1 MVSPHD
7 QLNETVL
14 GNVRDLALGGGLGA
28 ATQSFVMAADT
39 MPQETLSTYPTLEE
53 EQRLVELTGQPVIT
67 GADAALIAAEEER
80 KRNLANQQQFVQ
92 RLQTTTP
99 QQVSAEYAQALDP
112 SKAVQ
117 LGLKTD
123 YRIGEPTVG
132 GFGPTSYQG
141 SVPLREK
148 RVSQVLSVMKKN
160 NLPETPDMFRAVGFY
175 LARGHV
181 NTPEEIL
188 GFMVEHGVPEGLAQ
202 QAVFDAYAMENNVGY
217 INSTMRI
224 GGAIRDGLVATQQK
238 HDVDPAGYV
247 DIDKLPASAR
257 ATQAERAVESGLGEH
272 RLGAFSPAGTPTF
285 VSYALAAEVNKVRSS
300 LSEPQKHALAAF
312 DLTIYDAAFLTDKW
326 KNTGL
331 TWGNLQT
338 IGEGLE
344 RVSLGGAGVVDQD
357 LLVTKRAELLSAQ
370 LLPPSPLTTQGVEAV
385 AGQPRVLD
393 FQILDKARQPI
404 PRGWL
409 VYQYMRFRNVA
420 SPQDVP
426 VGGDRAVMEEG
437 PIKALLNVYQNGTD
451 TEKRVFGKRF
461 LNKILLPNATGSSAA
476 GRTEDLKAALKR
488 VVEANHIVPESR
500 WDGITY
506 MTTAGMPVLP
516 VPDEVYNFAR
526 QLGGSRKRLDPSVY
540 SNLMT
545 STDRKKVLSAMN
557 TFQERVQAVA
567 PLVLQGEQSRPAVKY
582 IQALG
587 LEEKIA
593 EMEAAGYPKET
604 IDNVRKRIESL
615 TKIDADD
622 IGYFT
627 NQGDLHR
634 LYSASP
640 ETRILL
646 GNHHEGALF
655 NDAVTLAHWGKTN
668 IPKLNNAIQKLREKE
683 FGALSVADTAASD
696 VGHLVTAGAA
706 FVWGAAI
713 DVVELGVGAVAT
725 TANTIDFI
733 LRQGI
738 GLVPGVDTP
747 EEGPLQHI
755 WDTLMPESLETDFG
769 TYSEQVFLGYD
780 TDTGLPYQGP
790 DYWHTRFGHTGG
802 PGRPTGFTTVGS
814 LLDFGEHLL
823 SYTGPDGNNIMREMM
838 EEHPVA
844 LVSEAMMFTKGG
856 RAVLHKAG
864 FTNPVFTKAGVRIV
878 KSVGGGLIFAVD
890 GSVGNMVRARR
901 RVKASEKPG
910 AVEVKEVAE
919 FAEMKGLAEKMTE
932 EQVVGMQDT
941 FLGAL
946 TTRAQ
951 KNNAV
956 GRLFRT
962 ILSRDKF
969 LGPKMEV
976 FINSSNVGLRAT
988 ITLYHDWFGGA
999 VKSLKEAGYTK
1010 KQIDKGMELVHREL
1024 TKAQFERGKDGPTIL
1039 NDVHVRV
1046 PKQGAKGGFVDV
1058 RMLDYIES
1066 MKKLESKTAVDA
1078 IFEGVWDGTL
1088 GDRIGDYTVEMP
1100 LRVGKLFDELAIEG
1114 APDPVVAFTLIDLGL
1129 VKKVGDGH
1137 IFTGPLKDLIENR
1150 ERVKVRDSAGVEVT
1164 KLVKGK
1170 EDLGATLT
1178 RMPAYDVANWMQ
1190 SLRNLWESNTKRDG
1204 TSSPIYINGE
1214 ITIGPGGQ
1222 VVAPKAETLRP
1233 KRRAKNYNEY
1243 LKEELGAGRKALTEE
1258 LWLEQQKKEIAAENK
1273 RIKEREDRGVPV
1285 DDIEAVAV
1293 MELEGMDAR
1302 GFSNTGGIKKVFAT
1316 THEKYAYETARRL
1329 NETLKPDKGTFTV
1342 VETIIETVDRRTKDN
1357 KVRETSVY
1365 TIENPA
1371 TGRSLE
1377 AGWLKKESKISIEDI
1392 QELVT
1397 GEKPGTPEFTK
1408 ALRKLTPKEGAYDL
1422 RQNAFARTFFEAG
1435 KSAEALKNAWQLEY
1449 LSRLE
1454 ADTALSRIRR
1464 TLAFKHLDR
1473 GDMIA
1478 ARAVLIKEFG
1488 EKYVREVEK
1497 VAQNGVFSV
1506 MHRSLGMMSPEA
1518 LLSFKRYI
1526 EKGELPARS
1535 QMAEVFKEAWAD
1547 AGLWNKKMDKPTVFG
1562 SAAGLLYMDYS
1573 RQWYGTLFGRAIM
1586 DHAPMLGGK
1595 AGRFWNM
1602 QHMIQK
1608 GLPAEMVEIL
1618 EPTVNNIKTRIAH
1631 RFARHAA
1638 AGGYDAAGGG
1648 LYNMLVHWQ
1657 EVWTG
1662 TYADMVRGN
1671 FDVLGG
1677 DTPSFAVLERKTK
1690 AQSWEQM
1697 QQRAVERMSE
1707 TDVASGEMA
1716 PYPVNINFY
1725 AAAAMTESYLNF
1737 RLAQTELVS
1746 RMADMGVVRVGLPT
1760 GKGVGAPGELFDQ
1773 YVPLDIQLSG
1783 DIPNYAS
1790 RSVFMKYGVDYNAKT
1805 GAPVDASTR
1814 LYIQRGPAEM
1824 LGVYRKLADNWK
1836 QDAASGRGIHD
1847 TSPMWRLIAGDTA
1860 EVLSGTLG
1868 KTGAAT
1874 GKFWRDV
1881 KTQGVSE
1888 ALVDRAI
1895 TALDP
1900 AFMATAKAIEFSA
1913 GASDAFM
1920 KSKLIRRS
1928 KINMLFRAATG
1939 GIARNAYFSMGVV
1952 AAMHPDLIRSRAYW
1966 NGIGEYYRQHI
1977 RGKLMEGKGT
1987 DAGEFARFA
1996 KQHNL
2001 IQEFALREAG
2011 IETGLLKNTALESL
2025 VGDTFKRVHE
2035 QTADVRKS
2043 RLEAERKLEK
2053 KKKIPSERRT
2063 AEIDAEI
2070 VRLDRLV
2077 KELNHAEAMPLV
2089 SEFARSTP
2097 NFIEAILGSQGLD
2110 KVEGLREW
2118 LVKRLAEDPIEWTEK
2133 NVLGKFG
2140 QKRILS
2146 DMAEFFTTGG
2156 SEIRGRWT
2164 RTMAALFVAG
2174 DDAPRYAMARALWSK
2189 AVKKHGSYDLPM
2201 DVQLKIAKAAQE
2213 ALPDYNRNSALM
2225 KASRLQNMWNYFPWK
2240 MTRIALKFAKDN
2252 PHAAALYIFL
2262 GQQMEDHGD
2271 QEFGDSWA
2279 EFMMGRDGYGNV
2291 MSTPWGSMKSDFF
2304 KFTPDIAGVYDMVKN
2319 SPIANLIKIVTPISQ
2334 ALVGDKDFREAYL
2347 ESVAEYT
2354 RHTAGASMIPFETA
2368 LVNGLDSFV
2377 HPTSKNQ
2384 WGFGAGLKAAI
2395 SDGGRHVD
2403 MWNAVASGHKYKKH
2417 NVDMLD
2423 AMTQTFLGV
2432 EKVENRIEDR
2442 IEDLRSLERTKKRPK
2457 SISNRYKRLAR
2468 RAKQKELDGER
2479 LSQVE
2484 VARLETAENEVLE
2497 STTEDGGLTAMVDWL
2512 RSRGHHRSTHFKKFR
2527 RKIIQRLDAIRN
2539 SPEVMQKLE
2548 SQGIVLPTTEEL
2560 FPEGTDTEAEQMPLG
2575 IQ

>member
-1 MVSPHD
+1 MVSPHE

-14 GNVRDLALGGGLGA
+14 GRVRELALSSGLGA
-28 ATQSFVMAADT
+28 VDA

-67 GADAALIAAEEER
+67 GAGAALMAAEEER
-80 KRNLANQQQFVQ
+80 KRTLATEQQLAQ
-92 RLQTTTP
+92 RLLAATP
-99 QQVSAEYAQALDP
+99 QEVLAEYEDILDP
-112 SKAVQ
+112 RVASK
-117 LGLKTD
+117 LGLRTE
-123 YRIGEPTVG
+123 YHIGEPTRG
-132 GFGPTSYQG
+132 GYGPTTFMG
-141 SVPLREK
+141 NVPTRET

-160 NLPETPDMFRAVGFY
+160 NLPETPDMVRAVGFY
-175 LARGHV
+175 LARGDV
-181 NTPEEIL
+181 NAPEEIL
-188 GFMVEHGVPEGLAQ
+188 NFMIEHGVSEELAQ
-202 QAVFDAYAMENNVGY
+202 QAVFDAYAMDNNIGY
-217 INSTMRI
+217 IAGAVRI
-224 GGAIRDGLVATQQK
+224 GKGIRDGLVATQQK
-238 HDVDPAGYV
+238 HDVDPAGYA
-247 DIDKLPASAR
+247 DIDKLPQHAR

-357 LLVTKRAELLSAQ
+357 LLVAKRAELLSAQ

-385 AGQPRVLD
+385 AGQPKVLN
-393 FQILDKARQPI
+393 FQILDKARRPI

-409 VYQYMRFRNVA
+409 VYQYMRFRNVT
-420 SPQDVP
+420 SPQDIP
-426 VGGDRAVMEEG
+426 VGGDRIVMEEG
-437 PIKALLNVYQNGTD
+437 PIKTLLHVYQNGTD

-461 LNKILLPNATGSSAA
+461 LNRILLPNATGSGAA
-476 GRTEDLKAALKR
+476 NRTDDLKAALRR

-500 WDGITY
+500 WDGVTY
-506 MTTAGMPVLP
+506 MTTTGMPVLP
-516 VPDEVYNFAR
+516 IPDELYNFAR

-545 STDRKKVLSAMN
+545 STDRKKVLSAMS

-567 PLVLQGEQSRPAVKY
+567 PLVRQGEQSRPAVKY
-582 IQALG
+582 VQALG

-615 TKIDADD
+615 TKMDADD

-655 NDAVTLAHWGKTN
+655 NDAVTLAHWGRTN
-668 IPKLNNAIQKLREKE
+668 IPKLNNAMQKLRERE
-683 FGALSVADTAASD
+683 FGALALTDTAASD
-696 VGHLVTAGAA
+696 LGHLVVAGAA
-706 FVWGAAI
+706 FVFGVGVDLLELGIGTVATGFNAI
-713 DVVELGVGAVAT
+713 DWLLRHGA
-725 TANTIDFI
+725 
-733 LRQGI
+733 
-738 GLVPGVDTP
+738 GLIPGVDTP
-747 EEGPLQHI
+747 EEGLFQHV
-755 WDTLMPESLETDFG
+755 WDILMPESWETDLG

-790 DYWHTRFGHTGG
+790 DSWHTRFGHTGG
-802 PGRPTGFTTVGS
+802 PGRPSGFSTIGS

-823 SYTGPDGNNIMREMM
+823 SYTGPDAGNIMREMM

-844 LVSEAMMFTKGG
+844 LVSEALMFTKGG
-856 RAVLHKAG
+856 RAVLHRAG
-864 FTNPVFTKAGVRIV
+864 FTNPVFTKAGVWLA
-878 KSVGGGLIFAVD
+878 KASGGMLIFAVD
-890 GSVGNMVRARR
+890 GSVGNVLRARR
-901 RVKASEKPG
+901 RRKAGEKLGP
-910 AVEVKEVAE
+910 VEVKEAAE
-919 FAEMKGLAEKMTE
+919 FAEMKGLADKMTE
-932 EQVVGMQDT
+932 EQVVGMQGT

-946 TTRAQ
+946 ITRAQ
-951 KNNAV
+951 KNNAS

-976 FINSSNVGLRAT
+976 FINTTNVGLRAT
-988 ITLYHDWFGGA
+988 ITLYHDWFEGA
-999 VKSLKEAGYTK
+999 VQSLKEAGYTK
-1010 KQIDKGMELVHREL
+1010 KQIDRGMELVHHEF
-1024 TKAQFERGKDGPTIL
+1024 TKLQFERGKEGGGGL
-1039 NDVHVRV
+1039 NDVNVRV
-1046 PKQGAKGGFVDV
+1046 PKEGVEGGFLDV
-1058 RMLDYIES
+1058 RMLDYLES
-1066 MKKLESKTAVDA
+1066 MKKLESRSAVDA
-1078 IFEGVWDGTL
+1078 IFEAVWDGTL
-1088 GDRIGDYTVEMP
+1088 GDKLSDYTVEIP
-1100 LRVGKLFDELAIEG
+1100 VVGRRFLSEHLIED
-1114 APDPVVAFTLIDLGL
+1114 APAPVVAFTLVDLGL
-1129 VKKVGDGH
+1129 VKKVGEGY
-1137 IFTGPLKDLIENR
+1137 IFKGPLKDLMENR
-1150 ERVKVRDSAGVEVT
+1150 ERVKLRDSAGVEVT
-1164 KLVKGK
+1164 KAVKGR
-1170 EDLGATLT
+1170 ETLGATLK
-1178 RMPAYDVANWMQ
+1178 RLPAYDVANWMQ
-1190 SLRNLWESNTKRDG
+1190 ALRNLWESNTKRDG

-1214 ITIGPGGQ
+1214 ITLGPGGQ
-1222 VVAPKAETLRP
+1222 TIAPKAETVRP
-1233 KRRAKNYNEY
+1233 KRRHTNYNKY
-1243 LKEELGAGRKALTEE
+1243 LQEELVAGRRALAKE
-1258 LWLEQQKKEIAAENK
+1258 LWLEQQKKEVAAEKK
-1273 RIKEREDRGVPV
+1273 RIKEREERGVPV

-1293 MELEGMDAR
+1293 MEEAGMDAR
-1302 GFSNTGGIKKVFAT
+1302 GFSKTGGIKKVFAT
-1316 THEKYAYETARRL
+1316 THEKYAHETARRL
-1329 NETLKPDKGTFTV
+1329 NETLKPEKGTFTV
-1342 VETIIETVDRRTKDN
+1342 VETIIETVDKRTK
-1357 KVRETSVY
+1357 KKEVRETPVY

-1371 TGRSLE
+1371 TGRSVE
-1377 AGWLKKESKISIEDI
+1377 AGWLKKESKVPLEDI
-1392 QELVT
+1392 QEVVT

-1408 ALRKLTPKEGAYDL
+1408 ALRKLSPREGAYDL

-1464 TLAFKHLDR
+1464 VLAFKHLDR

-1478 ARAVLIKEFG
+1478 ARAVLVKEFG

-1506 MHRSLGMMSPEA
+1506 MHRALGLMSPEA

-1535 QMAEVFKEAWAD
+1535 QMAEVFKDAWAD
-1547 AGLWNKKMDKPTVFG
+1547 AGLWSKKLDKPTVFG

-1586 DHAPMLGGK
+1586 DHTPVFGGK

-1602 QHMIQK
+1602 QHMIQE

-1638 AGGYDAAGGG
+1638 AGGYDVAGGG

-1690 AQSWEQM
+1690 AQTWEQM
-1697 QQRAVERMSE
+1697 QQRAVEKMSD
-1707 TDVASGEMA
+1707 TDVASGDIA

-1760 GKGVGAPGELFDQ
+1760 GKDVGAPGELFDQ

-1790 RSVFMKYGVDYNAKT
+1790 RSVFMKYGVEYNTKT
-1805 GAPVDASTR
+1805 GAPVDASSR

-1874 GKFWRDV
+1874 GKFWRDL

-1888 ALVDRAI
+1888 ALVDRAL

-1900 AFMATAKAIEFSA
+1900 AFMATAKTIEFSA
-1913 GASDAFM
+1913 MASDAFM
-1920 KSKLIRRS
+1920 KSKFIRRT

-1952 AAMHPDLIRSRAYW
+1952 AAMHPDLIRSQAYW
-1966 NGIGEYYRQHI
+1966 KGMGEYYQQHI
-1977 RGKLMEGKGT
+1977 RGKLMEGQGT

-1996 KQHNL
+1996 KQHNI

-2011 IETGLLKNTALESL
+2011 VETGLLKGTALEDL
-2025 VGDTFKRVHE
+2025 VQDTFRRVHE

-2053 KKKIPSERRT
+2053 RKKIPSERRT

-2070 VRLDRLV
+2070 VRLDRLI
-2077 KELNHAEAMPLV
+2077 KELNHAEAMPFV
-2089 SEFARSTP
+2089 AEFSRSTP
-2097 NFIEAILGSQGLD
+2097 NFIEAILGAQGLD

-2146 DMAEFFTTGG
+2146 DMAEFFATGG
-2156 SEIRGRWT
+2156 SEIKGRWT

-2174 DDAPRYAMARALWSK
+2174 DDAPRYALARAMWSK

-2201 DVQLKIAKAAQE
+2201 DVQLKIAKRAQE

-2225 KASRLQNMWNYFPWK
+2225 RASRLQNMWNYFPWK

-2252 PHAAALYIFL
+2252 PHAAAFYIFL

-2279 EFMMGRDGYGNV
+2279 EFMMGRNGYGNV

-2304 KFTPDIAGVYDMVKN
+2304 RFTPDISGVYEMVKN
-2319 SPIANLIKIVTPISQ
+2319 SPVANLIRILKPLSD

-2384 WGFGAGLKAAI
+2384 WELGAALKAAV
-2395 SDGGRHVD
+2395 SDGGRHIDV
-2403 MWNAVASGHKYKKH
+2403 WNAVASGHKYKKH
-2417 NVDMLD
+2417 NVDRWD
-2423 AMTQTFLGV
+2423 AMAQTFLGV
-2432 EKVENRIEDR
+2432 EKVESRLEDR
-2442 IEDLRSLERTKKRPK
+2442 LEDILSLERAKKRPK
-2457 SISNRYKRLAR
+2457 SIENKYKRLAQ
-2468 RAKQKELDGER
+2468 RAKRKELNDEV
-2479 LSQVE
+2479 LSRTE
-2484 VARLETAENEVLE
+2484 VAALEIAEDEMLE
-2497 STTEDGGLTAMVDWL
+2497 STVEDGGLTVMMDWL
-2512 RSRGHHRSTHFKKFR
+2512 KSRGHHRSTHF
-2527 RKIIQRLDAIRN
+2527 RKLKRKVIQRLDAIRSN
-2539 SPEVMQKLE
+2539 PEVMQKLE
-2548 SQGIVLPTTEEL
+2548 SQGIVLPTKEEL
-2560 FPEGTDTEAEQMPLG
+2560 FPEGTETEGEQMPLG